1 MLSESYKKGIS
12 EVLEILKY
20 SGKKYIEKIPKKLL
34 IFLKENASETYKPQI
49 DVNKKIEDMNL
60 LPETKG
66 LLSLLY
72 MDYWATPEEK
82 EEFQGVLKDNQKK
95 IEEEIR
101 EKYSPDKIFD
111 RPDNQVNNYK
121 QESKTN
127 NYMSDNNVWSNQNDE
142 TTQGVSEDE
151 SLVEYKEGFMTGLIK
166 KIKEFIKNLFNKD

>member
-1 MLSESYKKGIS
+1 MLSESYKNGIS

-20 SGKKYIEKIPKKLL
+20 SGKEYVEKIPKKLL
-34 IFLKENASETYKPQI
+34 IFLKENASENYKPRI

-82 EEFQGVLKDNQKK
+82 EEFQGILKDNQKK

-101 EKYSPDKIFD
+101 EKYSPDKIFEK
-111 RPDNQVNNYK
+111 PDNQINNYK
-121 QESKTN
+121 QESKL
-127 NYMSDNNVWSNQNDE
+127 NNVWSNQNDE
-142 TTQGVSEDE
+142 IIHGVSEDE
-151 SLVEYKEGFMTGLIK
+151 SLVEYKDGFMNGLIK